1 MSERLNR
8 CYAGWLGKLAGIRMG
23 APVEGWEYAKIKET
37 YGELNG
43 YIGDLSHFPGGND
56 RFQRP
61 ADLHP
66 GHERFFHRSHFG
78 GNRQNVAE
86 LHLLAAR
93 HVLVGRL
100 RRVHGTH
107 GLHEPGR
114 GHSRPPKRQHR
125 PERQN
130 RGRADRR
137 TDFHRSLG
145 PGVPRP
151 SRQGGGTGPAGR
163 GSEPRRQRYLRAR
176 CLWRRPSPWLTTKRT
191 LRP

>member
-43 YIGDLSHFPGGND
+43 YIGDLSHFRADDDSNGPLIFIRAMNDFSIDPTSEEIGKTWLNYTSWQHGMFWWGGYGVSTEHTAYMN
-56 RFQRP
+56 
-61 ADLHP
+61 
-66 GHERFFHRSHFG
+66 
-78 GNRQNVAE
+78 
-86 LHLLAAR
+86 LAA
-93 HVLVGRL
+93 GI
-100 RRVHGTH
+100 
-107 GLHEPGR
+107 PA
-114 GHSRPPKRQHR
+114 PPKRQHR

-151 SRQGGGTGPAGR
+151 SRQGGGTGPA
-163 GSEPRRQRYLRAR
+163 L
-176 CLWRRPSPWLTTKRT
+176 
-191 LRP
+191 